1 MIRDTNLAQAV
12 SYRDELVR
20 HRLLIPTGA
29 RGVYGFG
36 HDFDRVLQGFDAFVT
51 RIGQGDGA
59 EVIRFPTLLPRGD
72 LENSG
77 YLKSFPH
84 LAGFVHAFSGD
95 ERSHTDMLRA
105 VAHGG
110 EWANTLG
117 MTDVVLT
124 PAACYPVYPT
134 LRGLTLRSEGQTFDV
149 LGVCFRQEPS
159 DDPARMRMFRQREY
173 VYVGEAERCR
183 AHRDKWLERA
193 QRMFQDVQLPAESV
207 VANDPFFGRTGR
219 MLAAS
224 QREQALKF
232 ELVIPIA
239 SEDRPTACAS
249 CNYHQDSFGRAYDIR
264 NARGSLAHSACI
276 GFGLERITL
285 ALFRHHGFSIS
296 AWPVGV
302 RATLG
307 L

>member
-20 HRLLIPTGA
+20 HRLLIPTAA

-36 HDFDRVLQGFDAFVT
+36 QEFDRVLQRFDGFVT
-51 RIGQGDGA
+51 RVGQADGA
-59 EVIRFPTLLPRGD
+59 EVLRFPTLLPRGD
-72 LENSG
+72 LEGSG

-84 LAGFVHAFSGD
+84 LAGFVHAFAGD
-95 ERSHTDMLRA
+95 ERSHTEMLRA

-110 EWANTLG
+110 EWATTLG
-117 MTDVVLT
+117 LTDVVLT
-124 PAACYPVYPT
+124 PAACYPLYPT
-134 LRGLTLRSEGQTFDV
+134 LRGLTLRPDGQLFDV

-173 VYVGEAERCR
+173 VFVGDAERCR

-193 QRMFQDVQLPAESV
+193 QRMFQDVQLPAEAV

-219 MLAAS
+219 MLAVS

-249 CNYHQDSFGRAYDIR
+249 CNYHQDSFGRAYEIR
-264 NARGSLAHSACI
+264 NARGSLAHSACV

-285 ALFRHHGFSIS
+285 ALFKHHGFSIN

-302 RATLG
+302 RAALG